1 MKWFYAHFKLLF
13 NTFNNWNVSSL
24 LPGHPHHT
32 VWYIKYSDCIFKTR
46 HFRPVQRVWQVFLLL
61 TSDQQRRHCWSSKEQ
76 SYTRKGGFIPLYC
89 RFEQLIDCTAN
100 KYKTIWPSNLFKL
113 QPQKSGKAAYAHGQ
127 VAQQWQW
134 RRCAHRACCSLCS
147 GQTARKSSST
157 CGSAFSLGAAELETS
172 WWLDSYLVPATD
184 TWWGTG

>member
-1 MKWFYAHFKLLF
+1 MINSFVSLNVQYRVFKW
-13 NTFNNWNVSSL
+13 NTLYMYLINVSYGQDNNV
-24 LPGHPHHT
+24 GHPN
-32 VWYIKYSDCIFKTR
+32 SCRNDKTQW
-46 HFRPVQRVWQVFLLL
+46 FA
-61 TSDQQRRHCWSSKEQ
+61 
-76 SYTRKGGFIPLYC
+76 PLYC
-89 RFEQLIDCTAN
+89 RFEKLIVHGQLN
-100 KYKTIWPSNLFKL
+100 KYKKVLSSNLFKL
-113 QPQKSGKAAYAHGQ
+113 QPQNSGKAAYAHGQ

-184 TWWGTG
+184 TWWG